1 VDARGLKVGGDFADA
16 YGTAAPMSAT
26 QRAAFSAWMDGI
38 YEGFVG
44 RVATGRKLAP
54 ARVRE
59 IAKGRVWTG
68 AQALNLGLVDQIGG
82 FYDAV
87 DQAKRLAGLTGQ
99 ARLKSFN
106 AEASPL
112 EAVKRMFGGA
122 AQSARVVSALAALA
136 ADPAARAV
144 AAEVSDA
151 RLRAEGATVLAPRLL
166 P

>member
-1 VDARGLKVGGDFADA
+1 MRGLKVGGDFADA
-16 YGTAAPMSAT
+16 FSANAAMSPT

-44 RVATGRKLAP
+44 RVAVGRKLP
-54 ARVRE
+54 VARVRE
-59 IAKGRVWTG
+59 IAKGLVWTG
-68 AQALNLGLVDQIGG
+68 AQALGLGLVDQIGG

-87 DQAKRLAGLTGQ
+87 EQARRLAGLQGT

-112 EAVKRMFGGA
+112 EAVKRMFGGVSD
-122 AQSARVVSALAALA
+122 SARIASALSALA

-144 AAEVSDA
+144 VNEVSDA
-151 RLRAEGATVLAPRLL
+151 RLRAEGATVLAPRWVR
-166 P
+166 